1 MHKYSC
7 RVLSDVLVIGANEH
21 AKKKKL
27 KIQDSEVHLP
37 DHEDQKLSCV
47 YIAFLLC
54 LLGFSLLSRRRKE
67 EKKKKKLFQASEKVK
82 LTLFTDGSCNDAP
95 LLLL

>member
-7 RVLSDVLVIGANEH
+7 RVPSDVLVIEGLELMNMQ
-21 AKKKKL
+21 KKKKL

-47 YIAFLLC
+47 
-54 LLGFSLLSRRRKE
+54 
-67 EKKKKKLFQASEKVK
+67 
-82 LTLFTDGSCNDAP
+82 
-95 LLLL
+95 